1 MVGLS
6 IVGLCE
12 QPSVEQDPRPRF
24 NITIKLR
31 NSILALHRIKV
42 LIVDD
47 SLSLCK
53 FLEKIFSRDPELEV
67 AGYALDAFEARDMI
81 KLHKPDVITLD
92 VEMPRMDGLTF
103 LKNLMR
109 LHPMPVVML
118 SSLTAAGASVT
129 LDALQEGAVDFMV
142 KRHPGSDQDLA
153 LYISEIVNRVKQA
166 GRIQVASPGVTIRQK
181 AIPDLAVFKRKL
193 SIGGPID
200 GTLSKVV
207 AVGSS
212 TGGPE
217 ALRQLLTGFD
227 ASRSALMF
235 AQHMPERFMGPF
247 ADRLNSWSCFDI
259 RIAQNGE
266 RVLPGRGY
274 VAPGDMHLE
283 LVNRGGVLSCL
294 CRKTDAVQGHRPSVD
309 VLFKSVAA
317 HVGASS
323 VGVLLTG
330 MGEDGAEGLKQMRT
344 AGALTVVQDKK
355 SSAVWGMPGRAYEM
369 GGADG
374 MLDLRQMSPAL
385 TSLLKHAA

>member
-1 MVGLS
+1 MLS
-6 IVGLCE
+6 
-12 QPSVEQDPRPRF
+12 RK
-24 NITIKLR
+24 IKL
-31 NSILALHRIKV
+31 

-53 FLEKIFSRDPELEV
+53 FLQRIFTRDSDFEV
-67 AGYALDAFEARDMI
+67 VGYALDAYEARDMI

-118 SSLTAAGASVT
+118 SSLTAAGAAVT

-142 KRHPGSDQDLA
+142 KRHPGSDQELA
-153 LYISEIVNRVKQA
+153 LYISEIVERVKQA
-166 GRIQVASPGVTIRQK
+166 GMMQVVAPGATLRQK
-181 AIPDLAVFKRKL
+181 SLPDLSVFKRKL
-193 SIGGPID
+193 QSGK
-200 GTLSKVV
+200 TLNAELGRIV
-207 AVGSS
+207 AIGSS

-227 ASRSALMF
+227 SSRSALMF
-235 AQHMPERFMGPF
+235 AQHMPDRFMGPF
-247 ADRLNSWSCFDI
+247 ADRLNTWSSFDI

-266 RVLPGRGY
+266 QIMPGRGY

-283 LVNRGGVLSCL
+283 LVNQGGRLTCQTT
-294 CRKTDAVQGHRPSVD
+294 KTDAVQGHRPSVD
-309 VLFKSVAA
+309 VLFNSVAK
-317 HVGASS
+317 GARSAA

-330 MGEDGAEGLKQMRT
+330 MGEDGALGLKAMRE

-355 SSAVWGMPGRAYEM
+355 SSAVWGMPGRAFEM

-374 MLDLRQMSPAL
+374 VLGLPQLSPAL
-385 TSLLKHAA
+385 TSLLKEAA